1 MTFYELHDGP
11 MTLQRF
17 TREGVGAGLR
27 DRYKPEP
34 EASRTATSTY
44 VRLRRASELR
54 VATFSERD
62 CLRGTSRGQTCFTE
76 SRPVPH
82 QYQVA

>member
-34 EASRTATSTY
+34 GVPKQFLALLEQMKRDE
-44 VRLRRASELR
+44 RAQSKQNGNIYIR
-54 VATFSERD
+54 SA
-62 CLRGTSRGQTCFTE
+62 
-76 SRPVPH
+76 
-82 QYQVA
+82 